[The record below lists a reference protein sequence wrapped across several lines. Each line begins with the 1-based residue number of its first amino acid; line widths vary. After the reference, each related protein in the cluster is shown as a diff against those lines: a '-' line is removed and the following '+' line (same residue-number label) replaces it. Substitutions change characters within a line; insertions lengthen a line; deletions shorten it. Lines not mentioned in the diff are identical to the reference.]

1 MTRLNHVINVLD
13 THTEG
18 EPTRIV
24 LSGLP
29 TIKGATMAD
38 KKRFMSGQLDH
49 FRALLMQEPRGHKDM
64 FGAILTPPTTSK
76 GDYGVLFM
84 DNTGYLDM
92 CGHGTIGITT
102 ALIETGMVAV
112 QEPETV
118 VGFDTPAGLVTGFA
132 RVEDGRVTG
141 VSVSNVTSFLYA
153 EDVELNLPDI
163 GKIVIDVTFGG
174 NFFAM
179 TPAKALGLSM
189 HPDNLDPLIRIGM
202 QVKTA
207 VNQTL
212 DVQHPTQTHIQTVEL
227 TEIYEKP
234 DPAAHRSKNVVV
246 FGDGQVDRSPCGTGT
261 SAAMATLYG
270 KGRLALNEPFVNE
283 SILGTRFE
291 GRLVGKTEING
302 FAGVDP
308 VITGRA
314 FLTGIQQFVVDP
326 DDPLKFGF
334 IL

>member
-1 MTRLNHVINVLD
+1 MARLNHVISAID

-29 TIKGATMAD
+29 VLKGSTMAE
-38 KKRFMSGQLDH
+38 KKQYMVTHLDH
-49 FRALLMQEPRGHKDM
+49 FRTLLMQEPRGHKDM
-64 FGAILTPPTTSK
+64 FGAIITPPTTQE

-102 ALIETGMVAV
+102 ALIETGMVV
-112 QEPETV
+112 PQKPETV
-118 VGFDTPAGLVTGFA
+118 VRFDTPAGLVTGHA
-132 RVEDGRVTG
+132 HIENGRVTG

-153 EDVELNLPDI
+153 KDVEVDLPEI
-163 GKIVIDVTFGG
+163 GKIAIDVSFGG

-179 TPAKALGLSM
+179 TPAKALGISI
-189 HPDNLDPLIRIGM
+189 HPDNITQLIRVGM
-202 QVKTA
+202 QVKKA

-212 DVQHPTQTHIQTVEL
+212 DIQHPTEKHIQTVEL
-227 TEIYEKP
+227 AEIYEKP
-234 DPAAHRSKNVVV
+234 DPSVPYSKNVVV
-246 FGDGQVDRSPCGTGT
+246 FGEGQVDRSPCGTGT

-270 KGRLALNEPFVNE
+270 KGKLALNEEFVNE
-283 SILGTRFE
+283 SILGTRFK
-291 GRLVGKTEING
+291 GKLVKAVEIGG
-302 FAGVDP
+302 FDGVEP
-308 VITGRA
+308 VIMGRA

-326 DDPLKFGF
+326 DDSLKYGF

>member
-1 MTRLNHVINVLD
+1 MTRLNHVINALD

-18 EPTRIV
+18 EPTRII

-38 KKRFMSGQLDH
+38 KKQYMAAHLDH
-49 FRALLMQEPRGHKDM
+49 FRALLMQEPRGHKNM

-102 ALIETGMVAV
+102 ALIETGMVPP
-112 QEPETV
+112 QEPDTV
-118 VGFDTPAGLVTGFA
+118 VGFDTPAGLVTGHA
-132 RVEDGRVTG
+132 RIENGQVTG
-141 VSVSNVTSFLYA
+141 VSVSNVASFLYA
-153 EDVELNLPDI
+153 ENVEINLPDI
-163 GKIVIDVTFGG
+163 GKIIIDVTFGG

-179 TPAKALGLSM
+179 TPAKALGLSV
-189 HPDNLDPLIRIGM
+189 HPDNLARLIHLGM

-207 VNQTL
+207 VNETL
-212 DVQHPTQTHIQTVEL
+212 DVQHPTEPHIQTVEL
-227 TEIYEKP
+227 AEIYEKP
-234 DPAAHRSKNVVV
+234 DPAAPFSKNVVV

-270 KGRLALNEPFVNE
+270 KGKLALNEPFVNE

-291 GRLVGKTEING
+291 GRLVGETEIGG
-302 FAGVDP
+302 FAGVEP
-308 VITGRA
+308 VIAGRA

-326 DDPLKFGF
+326 TDPLKFGF